1 MKGSPA
7 IGTRLLNWLELKHQ
21 SRFGLDCLN
30 DHSIAED
37 LSRLLVE
44 RTSRGVEAFNCT
56 SEVRPHGRGYVL
68 PAYGLTR
75 RSASWF
81 LLFFE
86 EQELTLGL
94 VLFSHLGEETGVL
107 VAGLG
112 VACVQPD
119 RFLK

>member
-1 MKGSPA
+1 MEFVANKTDHEFDEFHENDHCRQDVIWLEIQFFTVSPA
-7 IGTRLLNWLELKHQ
+7 ALLD
-21 SRFGLDCLN
+21 S
-30 DHSIAED
+30 
-37 LSRLLVE
+37 
-44 RTSRGVEAFNCT
+44 TFNCT
-56 SEVRPHGRGYVL
+56 PEVRPHGRGYVL

>member
-1 MKGSPA
+1 MS
-7 IGTRLLNWLELKHQ
+7 
-21 SRFGLDCLN
+21 FGLKYNFSQSLRPRCLTPLL
-30 DHSIAED
+30 IAPQR
-37 LSRLLVE
+37 S
-44 RTSRGVEAFNCT
+44 G
-56 SEVRPHGRGYVL
+56 PHGRGYVL